1 MTRKHCGWEAVI
13 WHPPANARP
22 QLRLTQSPMPQG
34 VSQPTLVP
42 CLSSHAN
49 RCLKTKTPH
58 RSTLPLLPNRSRP
71 KYRTGEC
78 STDVSRHMHQKQ
90 NYGSGTY
97 LHVFVQ
103 LVHVCWSPFKSHTC
117 TSGSHLPFQQSP
129 PQFFQPFSSLPYPLS
144 SRGFSS
150 QNTMTWTRR
159 SQPTFQPVLGSQH
172 GPSHISGPRSPG
184 ITEKRVSP
192 ATGLWVGIANLHKAP

>member
-71 KYRTGEC
+71 KYRTPRM
-78 STDVSRHMHQKQ
+78 STDVSRHMHWKQ

-103 LVHVCWSPFKSHTC
+103 LVHVCWSVQIIYMYLGFSSPISAISSSVF
-117 TSGSHLPFQQSP
+117 PAIFQ
-129 PQFFQPFSSLPYPLS
+129 SSLPAL
-144 SRGFSS
+144 
-150 QNTMTWTRR
+150 
-159 SQPTFQPVLGSQH
+159 L
-172 GPSHISGPRSPG
+172 PRFLL
-184 ITEKRVSP
+184 TKYNDMD
-192 ATGLWVGIANLHKAP
+192 A